1 MQIPKSLSRVTGL
14 ENEMYKVKSDN
25 EVQEFILLEVAIIF
39 AKASGLWYYIYS
51 DEGII
56 RTQDD
61 DILETIEQS
70 Q

>member
-1 MQIPKSLSRVTGL
+1 MYQVKVGNVSKS
-14 ENEMYKVKSDN
+14 
-25 EVQEFILLEVAIIF
+25 FILLEVAIIF

>member
-1 MQIPKSLSRVTGL
+1 
-14 ENEMYKVKSDN
+14 MYKVKSDN